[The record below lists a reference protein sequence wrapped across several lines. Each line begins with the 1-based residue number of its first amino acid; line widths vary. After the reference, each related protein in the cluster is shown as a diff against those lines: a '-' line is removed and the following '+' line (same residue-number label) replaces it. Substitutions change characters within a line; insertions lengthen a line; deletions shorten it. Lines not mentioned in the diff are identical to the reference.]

1 MSKTETI
8 YFPENDTHVTTVEM
22 EPGRWK
28 AYFSDGSYDEH
39 DIRGYGDTQLASI
52 ADLNRALAEVE

>member
-1 MSKTETI
+1 MSKTEII
-8 YFPENDTHVTTVEM
+8 YFSADDTHVTTVEM

-28 AYFSDGSYDEH
+28 AYFSGGSYDEH

-52 ADLNRALAEVE
+52 ADLNRALEEVQ